1 MLKYSHLLHGVAV
14 QKTLLD
20 ESLSM
25 YLQAVVN
32 DMKQTAAMPTLF
44 PPSELQLEELNNL
57 VRLATALLDF

>member
-1 MLKYSHLLHGVAV
+1 MMAL
-14 QKTLLD
+14 QKTVLD

-32 DMKQTAAMPTLF
+32 DIKQNASMPTLF

-57 VRLATALLDF
+57 VRLATAILHL